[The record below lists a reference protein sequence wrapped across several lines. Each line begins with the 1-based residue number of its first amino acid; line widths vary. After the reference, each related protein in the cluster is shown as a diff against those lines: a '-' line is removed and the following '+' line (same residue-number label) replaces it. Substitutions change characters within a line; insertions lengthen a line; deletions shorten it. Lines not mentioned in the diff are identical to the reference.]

1 MRRGSSPPCSR
12 RSSTLRRGRS
22 RPGLRRGAGSAEPMR
37 ATRAVVQGRVQ
48 GVGCRWFVRQ
58 EARRLGV
65 AGWVRNLDDGSVE
78 LTVAGEESAVR
89 RLIDHVRV
97 GPDSAT
103 VTSLH
108 SESVQAQAALPYP
121 FTVLK

>member
-1 MRRGSSPPCSR
+1 MDA
-12 RSSTLRRGRS
+12 LRI
-22 RPGLRRGAGSAEPMR
+22 
-37 ATRAVVQGRVQ
+37 VVEGRVQ
-48 GVGCRWFVRQ
+48 GVGFRWFVRQ

-89 RLIDHVRV
+89 RLIEHVRV
-97 GPDSAT
+97 GPDSAA
-103 VTSLH
+103 VTSVL
-108 SESVQAQAALPYP
+108 SESVQPHVTLPYP